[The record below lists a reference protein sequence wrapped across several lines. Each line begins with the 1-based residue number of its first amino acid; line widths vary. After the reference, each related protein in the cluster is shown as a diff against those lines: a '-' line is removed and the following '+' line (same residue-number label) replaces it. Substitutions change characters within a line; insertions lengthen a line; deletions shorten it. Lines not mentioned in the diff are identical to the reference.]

1 MDLIYTDE
9 RLEDVGVIPWAKGDF
24 SEGAEC
30 SWGLT
35 AGRMPGLGL
44 GCAVYVDGTD
54 LGGVVDSVETDT
66 ETGAVTYSGRT
77 WLGMLA
83 EAIVCPQGGS
93 AYAAVSG
100 DANSCVARALEL
112 AGSPVPF
119 AASGSASPLDA
130 SYRFPRYC
138 TLLDGLRSMLSA
150 AGGVLGVSF
159 SRGTCTLSALP
170 APEAVAWSDGDALT
184 LRSGTSVNHLI
195 CLGHGEGA
203 GRAVAHLYADGL
215 GRVSGTQT
223 LRGTRH
229 RAQVYDY
236 PNAKD
241 LAELVR
247 GGTKRLRALQSADAA
262 KLNDAITGL
271 YSLGQ
276 VLTCRDVS
284 TGGVVSQVI
293 TEKIGRVDGGVLTVE
308 YKTGAAPQEPEGA
321 D

>member
-1 MDLIYTDE
+1 MELIYTDG

-24 SEGAEC
+24 SEGEER
-30 SWGLT
+30 SWELT
-35 AGRMPGLGL
+35 AERVAGLGP

-54 LGGVVDSVETDT
+54 LGGVVDRVETDT

-77 WLGMLA
+77 WLGVLA
-83 EAIVCPQGGS
+83 EAVVCPPAGS
-93 AYAAVSG
+93 AYAEASG
-100 DANSCVARALEL
+100 DANACVARALEL
-112 AGSPVPF
+112 AGSPAPF
-119 AASGSASPLDA
+119 AAAASPSPLDA

-159 SRGTCTLSALP
+159 SRGACVLSALP
-170 APEAVAWSDGDALT
+170 APEAVAWSDGAALT

-195 CLGHGEGA
+195 CLGQGEGA
-203 GRAVAHLYADGL
+203 GRAVAHLYADAL

-223 LRGTRH
+223 LRGTLH

-241 LAELVR
+241 LDELVR
-247 GGTKRLRALQSADAA
+247 GGTKRLRALQTADAA
-262 KLNDAITGL
+262 ELNGAVTGL

-276 VLTCRDVS
+276 VLTCRDVA
-284 TGGVVSQVI
+284 TGEAVSQVV
-293 TEKIGRVDGGVLTVE
+293 TEKIGRVDGDSLTVE
-308 YKTGAAPQEPEGA
+308 YKTGAAPQAPEGA
-321 D
+321 V